1 MNQTADVGAG
11 LVANPPAELQELLN
25 DSRTTDSAREAIA
38 DITKTPAS
46 ASSANG
52 HGQSHKDSSS
62 KLGDGR
68 LQVVDE
74 KQDFTFVFPLH
85 EPRIGAD
92 LPERTYRD
100 TSTSGACWTKVSPT
114 MWSPFSDHNPP
125 ENQPC

>member
-1 MNQTADVGAG
+1 MNQAADIGAG

-25 DSRTTDSAREAIA
+25 DPRTTDSARDAIA

-52 HGQSHKDSSS
+52 HGQGHKESSS

-74 KQDFTFVFPLH
+74 KQDFTFVSLLAS
-85 EPRIGAD
+85 RVLAD
-92 LPERTYRD
+92 LPEKTYRD
-100 TSTSGACWTKVSPT
+100 TSISGACWTKVSPT
-114 MWSPFSDHNPP
+114 MSFPFLDHNPP
-125 ENQPC
+125 ENRPC